1 MVLAYPTTGNW
12 HITPKFLELID
23 VNKIDVERLKRAIR
37 ENKEILNRKILN
49 LEEEY
54 NMFLEFY
61 SKILLEVKYPDYNIE
76 ICKKIAYNRTYE
88 NDKYKPYN
96 GIKEE
101 LKELALK
108 YKLLLL
114 SDNWPDVINSLKEY
128 EIYNLFEKIYVSS
141 IYGQLKKDGDFF
153 DNPINDFKI
162 IDGEAVFIDDSEK
175 LLEIAKS
182 KGLKVKLMD
191 REKKIQKSKFDIIN
205 NLKNIDLTK

>member
-12 HITPKFLELID
+12 HITPKFLDLID

-61 SKILLEVKYPDYNIE
+61 SKILLEVKYLDYNIE

-101 LKELALK
+101 LKELSLK

>member
-1 MVLAYPTTGNW
+1 MQFAD
-12 HITPKFLELID
+12 IFLPMHL
-23 VNKIDVERLKRAIR
+23 
-37 ENKEILNRKILN
+37 
-49 LEEEY
+49 
-54 NMFLEFY
+54 
-61 SKILLEVKYPDYNIE
+61 
-76 ICKKIAYNRTYE
+76 
-88 NDKYKPYN
+88 N

-101 LKELALK
+101 LKELSLK

>member
-23 VNKIDVERLKRAIR
+23 VNKIDVERLKSAIR

-49 LEEEY
+49 LQEEY

-101 LKELALK
+101 LKELSLK
-108 YKLLLL
+108 YMQLVGNAF
-114 SDNWPDVINSLKEY
+114 DIRKEL
-128 EIYNLFEKIYVSS
+128 EPFVRVEKTREKYNHVEVNLYV
-141 IYGQLKKDGDFF
+141 
-153 DNPINDFKI
+153 
-162 IDGEAVFIDDSEK
+162 
-175 LLEIAKS
+175 EIA
-182 KGLKVKLMD
+182 
-191 REKKIQKSKFDIIN
+191 
-205 NLKNIDLTK
+205 